1 MYTVQQVFD
10 LAMDLINKRLTNGQI
25 APNTAQYKART
36 PGILTLWQSENMK
49 SGDLFKTYE
58 ISNKPITS
66 MFGNFSGFDYLEY
79 AGQDIIKEANGSAK
93 AYYFEVDG
101 EGTVYIEDFNG
112 TWNTLATIN
121 VPNSVED
128 FEAYK
133 GVVTPSSG
141 ATKSRIRFTGQYRY
155 LITNYALFSVPVA
168 PSKVPDYRPWIKK
181 EMPSVFKS
189 LDSVIEEYPQRQYAK
204 SNNYK
209 WEGRKDLYINYYY
222 EGSIRVVY
230 KPVPIQITSMD
241 QTLEVDEISCMSGAY
256 FLATHLLLVED
267 PDSSNFFSQ
276 RYMEMKLEN
285 NIRQPATIEQI
296 IDVYGVK

>member
-1 MYTVQQVFD
+1 MYTVQQIFD

-58 ISNKPITS
+58 ISNKPIAS
-66 MFGNFSGFDYLEY
+66 MLGLLSGFDYLEFTG
-79 AGQDIIKEANGSAK
+79 AEITREANGSVK
-93 AYYFEVDG
+93 AYHFEVDG
-101 EGTVYIEDFNG
+101 ECTVYIEDYNG

-121 VPNSVED
+121 VPNSVKD

-133 GVVTPSSG
+133 GAVTPSNG
-141 ATKSRIRFTGQYRY
+141 ATKSRMRFTGTYRY
-155 LITNYALFSVPVA
+155 LITNYALFSIPIA
-168 PSKVPDYRPWIKK
+168 PNKIPDYRPWIKK
-181 EMPSVFKS
+181 ELPSDFKS
-189 LDSVIEEYPQRQYAK
+189 LDSIVEEFPQRQYAK

-230 KPVPIQITSMD
+230 KPVPTRITNMEQSLEIDEITS
-241 QTLEVDEISCMSGAY
+241 MSGAY

-267 PDSSNFFSQ
+267 PDSASFFSQ

-285 NIRQPATIEQI
+285 NIKQPATIEQI
-296 IDVYGVK
+296 IDVYGVR